1 MCDINRTIEDL
12 LDDYAEALRDGCIPT
27 FLKSL
32 SREEAKR
39 IASSRQF
46 QDATEIARILNS
58 VAFADKAVTPNVSLF
73 ISRVDA
79 KIRSRLKKARTSSGA
94 RRGARPS
101 PCRKGGARAK
111 PVTKT
116 VKTEKPI

>member
-1 MCDINRTIEDL
+1 MSDINRTIENL

-32 SREEAKR
+32 TREEAKR

-46 QDATEIARILNS
+46 QDAAEITQILNG
-58 VAFADKAVTPNVSLF
+58 VAFADKAVTSNVSLF

-79 KIRSRLKKARTSSGA
+79 KIASRLKKTRASSGR

-101 PCRKGGARAK
+101 SCGRGGARAK
-111 PVTKT
+111 PLTKAE
-116 VKTEKPI
+116 KTEKPI